1 MSMHL
6 QSLSGQEPYEE
17 KGKHITLSNLIWK
30 VLVGQRPKF
39 TDSITEP
46 MWELVTRCWDK
57 DASSRPSF
65 DEIFHELSTN
75 FSLFNEDVDE
85 DEIRDYL
92 DYLADGRKDETDINE
107 RKKEF
112 SLEYDQLIKR
122 QEIEKKIFIN
132 VKTFCWRIE
141 CN

>member
-1 MSMHL
+1 MAPKLFEDEGHFSTGVDVYAFAIL
-6 QSLSGQEPYEE
+6 AYEIASGQEPYEE
-17 KGKHITLSNLIWK
+17 KGKHITLSNLIRK

-65 DEIFHELSTN
+65 DEIFQELSTN

-85 DEIRDYL
+85 DEIRIQAAL
-92 DYLADGRKDETDINE
+92 P
-107 RKKEF
+107 
-112 SLEYDQLIKR
+112 
-122 QEIEKKIFIN
+122 
-132 VKTFCWRIE
+132 
-141 CN
+141 